1 MPLKN
6 NLLLLAVLGWSLTLV
21 ACSSSS
27 PSTEDTS
34 GTGTSVANKKNMDP
48 NKGRYALKN
57 DKMPVNPPN
66 VDHVPNATPK
76 YEPYSRRGNK
86 PYSVYGESYDVLQS
100 GKGFV
105 EMGRASWY
113 GEKFHGY
120 ETSNGEPYD
129 MYGMSGAHK
138 TLPLPS
144 YAKITNLENNKQV
157 VIRINDRGPFHS
169 DRILDL
175 SYAAAYKLDMLGT
188 GTTRIKLEVIYMGG
202 SVSTAQSSVASIAN
216 SSQSSGSHYIQL
228 VASKDQFKLSQMAK
242 NLEKKYQVKTRVQAA
257 NNMYRLQLG
266 PIGQA
271 ELADRLLN
279 KVKQD
284 GYPEGYMVLE

>member
-1 MPLKN
+1 MTLKN
-6 NLLLLAVLGWSLTLV
+6 NFLLLTIVALCFTLT
-21 ACSSSS
+21 ACSSSN
-27 PSTEDTS
+27 DTAAS
-34 GTGTSVANKKNMDP
+34 KQDTDPKNMDP

-57 DKMPVNPPN
+57 DKLPLNPPN

-86 PYSVYGESYDVLQS
+86 PYMVYGESYSVMNTGQ
-100 GKGFV
+100 GFS
-105 EMGRASWY
+105 ETGRASWY
-113 GEKFHGY
+113 GEKFHGF

-129 MYGMSGAHK
+129 MYAMSGAHK

-144 YAKITNLENNKQV
+144 YAQITNLDNNKQV
-157 VIRINDRGPFHS
+157 IIRVNDRGPFHS

-175 SYAAAYKLDMLGT
+175 SYAAAYKLGMLGT
-188 GTTRIKLEVIYMGG
+188 GTARIKLDVIYVG
-202 SVSTAQSSVASIAN
+202 SLAATSSAVADAQDAGN
-216 SSQSSGSHYIQL
+216 HYIQL
-228 VASKDQFKLSQMAK
+228 VASKDQLKLNKMAK
-242 NLEKKYQVKTRVQAA
+242 ELEQKYQVQTRVQAA

-266 PIGQA
+266 PIGQP
-271 ELADRLLN
+271 ELADSLLN

>member
-1 MPLKN
+1 MPIKN
-6 NLLLLAVLGWSLTLV
+6 KLSLLAIFGLCFALA
-21 ACSSSS
+21 ACTSSRAPTTNGGGGSS
-27 PSTEDTS
+27 NN
-34 GTGTSVANKKNMDP
+34 GKNMDP

-57 DKMPVNPPN
+57 DKMPLNPPN

-86 PYSVYGESYDVLQS
+86 PYTVYGESYNVLDS
-100 GKGFV
+100 GQGFV

-129 MYGMSGAHK
+129 MFGMSGAHK

-144 YAKITNLENNKQV
+144 YARVTNLDNNKQV
-157 VIRINDRGPFHS
+157 IIRINDRGPFHS

-188 GTTRIKLEVIYMGG
+188 GTARIKLEVIYVG
-202 SVSTAQSSVASIAN
+202 SRSPSESAIASI
-216 SSQSSGSHYIQL
+216 QPSGNHYIQL
-228 VASKDQFKLSQMAK
+228 LASKDQLKLNRMARE
-242 NLEKKYQVKTRVQAA
+242 LEKKYQVKTRVQPT
-257 NNMYRLQLG
+257 NNMFRLQLG
-266 PIGQA
+266 PIGQT
-271 ELADRLLN
+271 ELADRLLI

>member
-1 MPLKN
+1 
-6 NLLLLAVLGWSLTLV
+6 
-21 ACSSSS
+21 
-27 PSTEDTS
+27 
-34 GTGTSVANKKNMDP
+34 MDP

-57 DKMPVNPPN
+57 DKMPLNPPN

-86 PYSVYGESYDVLQS
+86 PYTVYGESYTVLDS
-100 GKGFV
+100 GEGFS

-129 MYGMSGAHK
+129 MFGMSGAHK

-144 YAKITNLENNKQV
+144 YARVTNLDNNKQV
-157 VIRINDRGPFHS
+157 IIRINDRGPFHS

-175 SYAAAYKLDMLGT
+175 SYAAAYKLGMLGT
-188 GTTRIKLEVIYMGG
+188 GTARIKLDVIYIGNK
-202 SVSTAQSSVASIAN
+202 TATQSAIAN
-216 SSQSSGSHYIQL
+216 IQSSGNHYIQL
-228 VASKDQFKLSQMAK
+228 VASKDKQRLHKIAK
-242 NLEKKYQVKTRVQAA
+242 DLEKKYQVKTRVQPA
-257 NNMYRLQLG
+257 NNMFRLQLG
-266 PIGQA
+266 PIGQT
-271 ELADRLLN
+271 ELADRLLI

>member
-6 NLLLLAVLGWSLTLV
+6 NCPLLLALLICFTLA
-21 ACSSSS
+21 ACSST
-27 PSTEDTS
+27 PDKASTNVS
-34 GTGTSVANKKNMDP
+34 KKNMDP
-48 NKGRYALKN
+48 NKGRYSLKN
-57 DKMPVNPPN
+57 DKMPLNPPN

-86 PYSVYGESYDVLQS
+86 PYTVYGESYNVMNTGQ
-100 GKGFV
+100 GFT
-105 EMGRASWY
+105 ETGRASWY

-129 MYGMSGAHK
+129 MYSMSGAHK

-157 VIRINDRGPFHS
+157 IIRINDRGPFHS
-169 DRILDL
+169 DRILDV
-175 SYAAAYKLDMLGT
+175 SYAAAYKLGMLAT
-188 GTTRIKLEVIYMGG
+188 GTARIKLEVIYIG
-202 SVSTAQSSVASIAN
+202 SIAGTSSAIASIN
-216 SSQSSGSHYIQL
+216 DTGNHYIQL
-228 VASKDQFKLSQMAK
+228 VASKDCAKLNKIAK
-242 NLEKKYQVKTRVQAA
+242 ELERKYQVKTRVQPV
-257 NNMYRLQLG
+257 NNMFRLQLG

-271 ELADRLLN
+271 ELADKMLN

-284 GYPEGYMVLE
+284 GYPESYIVHE

>member
-6 NLLLLAVLGWSLTLV
+6 NCTLLLALLICFTLA
-21 ACSSSS
+21 ACSST
-27 PSTEDTS
+27 PDKASTNVS
-34 GTGTSVANKKNMDP
+34 KKNMDP
-48 NKGRYALKN
+48 NKGRYSLKN
-57 DKMPVNPPN
+57 DKMPLNPPN

-86 PYSVYGESYDVLQS
+86 PYTVYGESYNVMNTGQ
-100 GKGFV
+100 GFT
-105 EMGRASWY
+105 ETGRASWY

-129 MYGMSGAHK
+129 MYSMSGAHK

-157 VIRINDRGPFHS
+157 IIRINDRGPFHS
-169 DRILDL
+169 DRILDV
-175 SYAAAYKLDMLGT
+175 SYAAAYKLGMLAT
-188 GTTRIKLEVIYMGG
+188 GTARIKLEVIYIG
-202 SVSTAQSSVASIAN
+202 SIAGTSSAIASIN
-216 SSQSSGSHYIQL
+216 DTGNHYIQL
-228 VASKDQFKLSQMAK
+228 VASKDRAKLNKIAK
-242 NLEKKYQVKTRVQAA
+242 ELERKYQVKTRVQPV
-257 NNMYRLQLG
+257 NNMFRLQLG

-271 ELADRLLN
+271 ELADKMLN

-284 GYPEGYMVLE
+284 GYPESYIVHE

>member
-6 NLLLLAVLGWSLTLV
+6 NYPLLLALLICFTLA
-21 ACSSSS
+21 ACSST
-27 PSTEDTS
+27 PDKASTNVS
-34 GTGTSVANKKNMDP
+34 KKNMDP
-48 NKGRYALKN
+48 NKGRYSLKN
-57 DKMPVNPPN
+57 DKMPLNPPN

-86 PYSVYGESYDVLQS
+86 PYTVYGESYNVMNTGQ
-100 GKGFV
+100 GFT
-105 EMGRASWY
+105 ETGRASWY

-129 MYGMSGAHK
+129 MYSMSGAHK

-157 VIRINDRGPFHS
+157 IIRINDRGPFHS
-169 DRILDL
+169 DRILDV
-175 SYAAAYKLDMLGT
+175 SYAAAYKLGMLAT
-188 GTTRIKLEVIYMGG
+188 GTARIKLEVIYIG
-202 SVSTAQSSVASIAN
+202 SIAGTSSAIASIN
-216 SSQSSGSHYIQL
+216 DTGNHYIQL
-228 VASKDQFKLSQMAK
+228 VASKDRAKLNKIAK
-242 NLEKKYQVKTRVQAA
+242 ELERKYQVKTRVQPV
-257 NNMYRLQLG
+257 NNMFRLQLG

-271 ELADRLLN
+271 ELADKMLN

-284 GYPEGYMVLE
+284 GYPESYIVHE

>member
-6 NLLLLAVLGWSLTLV
+6 NILLLAIIALSFTLA
-21 ACSSSS
+21 ACSSSNNTAAS
-27 PSTEDTS
+27 
-34 GTGTSVANKKNMDP
+34 KKNMDP
-48 NKGRYALKN
+48 NKGRYSLRN
-57 DKMPVNPPN
+57 DKMPLNPPN
-66 VDHVPNATPK
+66 VEHVPNATPK

-86 PYSVYGESYDVLQS
+86 PYTVYGESYSVMNTDQ
-100 GKGFV
+100 GFT
-105 EMGRASWY
+105 ETGRASWY

-129 MYGMSGAHK
+129 MYSMSGAHK

-144 YAKITNLENNKQV
+144 YAKITNLDNNKQV
-157 VIRINDRGPFHS
+157 IIRINDRGPFHS
-169 DRILDL
+169 DRILDV
-175 SYAAAYKLDMLGT
+175 SYAAAYKLGMLGT
-188 GTTRIKLEVIYMGG
+188 GTARIKLDVIYVG
-202 SVSTAQSSVASIAN
+202 SLAATNSAVASA
-216 SSQSSGSHYIQL
+216 QDSGNHYIQL
-228 VASKDQFKLSQMAK
+228 VASKDQLKLKKMAK
-242 NLEKKYQVKTRVQAA
+242 ELEQKYQVQSRVQAA

-266 PIGQA
+266 PIGQP

>member
-6 NLLLLAVLGWSLTLV
+6 NYPLLLALLICFTLA
-21 ACSSSS
+21 ACSST
-27 PSTEDTS
+27 PDKASTNVS
-34 GTGTSVANKKNMDP
+34 KKNMDP
-48 NKGRYALKN
+48 NKGRYSLKN
-57 DKMPVNPPN
+57 DKMPLNPPN

-86 PYSVYGESYDVLQS
+86 PYTVYGESYNVMNTGQ
-100 GKGFV
+100 GFT
-105 EMGRASWY
+105 ETGRASWY

-129 MYGMSGAHK
+129 MYSMSGAHK

-157 VIRINDRGPFHS
+157 IIRINDRGPFHS
-169 DRILDL
+169 DRILDV
-175 SYAAAYKLDMLGT
+175 SYAAAYKLGMLAT
-188 GTTRIKLEVIYMGG
+188 GTARIKLEVIYIG
-202 SVSTAQSSVASIAN
+202 SIAGTSSAIASIN
-216 SSQSSGSHYIQL
+216 DTGNHYIQL
-228 VASKDQFKLSQMAK
+228 VASKDRARLNKIAK
-242 NLEKKYQVKTRVQAA
+242 ELERKYQVKTRVQPV
-257 NNMYRLQLG
+257 NNMFRLQLG

-271 ELADRLLN
+271 ELADKMLN

-284 GYPEGYMVLE
+284 GYPESYIVHE